1 MQTHGGAG
9 GTVLRLAAQ
18 GEVGGGPLVL
28 AVDLH
33 EPAVGAVQV
42 EGAGRD
48 VDADAHLLGLAVDCA
63 AGQAQ
68 PGLRGVGDVQGQVD
82 LDRAP
87 RAQSRHRVGGLEA
100 GEVGGPPAQ
109 GVELGDG
116 FLHEGALATDGGQ
129 GQLARDAHLTAPVS
143 GRQRV
148 GVVPVAQPGQPHAA
162 ALDVLEALG
171 GVEVLADVG
180 ESGVAVLG
188 EEDGAVEVA
197 DEVLGG
203 GAGRLLVGSHREGHD
218 PAGAPVAGVGQGEE
232 VGALPYGGVR
242 ADALAEVAGVSP
254 GLEVGGA
261 EEGDVV
267 PGGDDHD
274 PGLGVLV
281 PEDLGVAEVLA
292 PVVGDDGVA
301 GEALPGTAPVGG
313 VGQGLG
319 LSAVGGGVDGDQAA
333 AGDQAGGVGPVHDAA
348 AGHGQALRVVLQ
360 GRPLALPVHH
370 VRADRVAP
378 GAVLLVEEV
387 VLALVEDQAVG
398 VGEIP
403 RGGAVVVGGAVGG
416 RGRRVGGRG
425 RR

>member
-1 MQTHGGAG
+1 M
-9 GTVLRLAAQ
+9 VPRLTSQ
-18 GEVGGGPLVL
+18 GEVGPGPFVL
-28 AVDLH
+28 AFYLR
-33 EPAVGAVQV
+33 EPAIGAVEV

-48 VDADAHLLGLAVDCA
+48 VDADANFLGLAVNLS

-68 PGLRGVGDVQGQVD
+68 PGLGGLGDVQGQID
-82 LDRAP
+82 LDRAA
-87 RAQSRHRVGGLEA
+87 RAQVRHRIDGLET
-100 GEVGGPPAQ
+100 GEVGGLAAQ

-116 FLHEGALATDGGQ
+116 LLDEGAPTADGGQ
-129 GQLARDAHLTAPVS
+129 GQLARDAHLAAPVA
-143 GRQRV
+143 GGKRV
-148 GVVPVAQPGQPHAA
+148 GIVPVAQPGHPHAA

-180 ESGVAVLG
+180 EAGVAVLG

-203 GAGRLLVGSHREGHD
+203 RAGRLLVGTHGEGHD
-218 PAGAPVAGVGQGEE
+218 PAGAAVAGVGQGEE
-232 VGALPYGGVR
+232 VGALPHGGVR
-242 ADALAEVAGVSP
+242 ADALAEVTGVGP

-261 EEGDVV
+261 EQGDVV
-267 PGGDDHD
+267 TGGDDHD

-301 GEALPGTAPVGG
+301 GEALPGPAPVAG

-319 LSAVGGGVDGDQAA
+319 LTALGGGVDGHHAA
-333 AGDQAGGVGPVHDAA
+333 VLDQAGGVGAVDDAA

-360 GRPLALPVHH
+360 GRLLALPVHH

-378 GAVLLVEEV
+378 GTVLLVEEV

-398 VGEIP
+398 VGEVP
-403 RGGAVVVGGAVGG
+403 RSGTVVVRGAVGG
-416 RGRRVGGRG
+416 RGRRVRGGR
-425 RR
+425 